1 MENLDFTELTP
12 YEMKQVKGGNW
23 VDEVEKIVNA
33 IGIDAAAA
41 FLGMTVQQV
50 RDLLGL

>member
-33 IGIDAAAA
+33 IGIDAA